1 MLESSDAHRAPS
13 EEAILG
19 LDNVALELPIAH
31 IGSRILAAFA
41 DYLLLFVA
49 LVVALVIFLI
59 AVPRLSFFNEDVG
72 MWGFALAVLVLV
84 TLHWMYFI
92 FFEIVMD
99 GGSPGKRLAGIRVVS
114 RDGGKV
120 GGGAI
125 VLRSLV
131 REIDIMVGVLFMVLD
146 PLARRVGDRLGGT
159 LVIHDKPVEAVAL
172 GTLPRGWGAR
182 EAQVVEAL
190 LDRRDELDPW
200 RGQRLAGRLVRLI
213 EHCDPHFLADRT
225 TGLGSLAAEA
235 AADPMAVLATA
246 FRPPPAGEG

>member
-1 MLESSDAHRAPS
+1 MLEPSDANPVHS

-41 DYLLLFVA
+41 DYLLLFVT
-49 LVVALVIFLI
+49 LVVALVLFLI
-59 AVPRLSFFNEDVG
+59 LVPSFSFFDEDVG
-72 MWGFALAVLVLV
+72 MWGFAVALFLLVA
-84 TLHWMYFI
+84 LHWMYFI

-99 GGSPGKRLAGIRVVS
+99 GYSPGKRLAGIRVVS

-131 REIDIMVGVLFMVLD
+131 REIDIMVGILFMALD

-172 GTLPRGWGAR
+172 GSLPRGWGAR

-190 LDRRDELDPW
+190 LARRDEMDRVRAHALAT
-200 RGQRLAGRLVRLI
+200 RLLRLI
-213 EHCDPHFLADRT
+213 EHCDPHFLGQRT
-225 TGLGSLAAEA
+225 VTHPTTDPIATLAI
-235 AADPMAVLATA
+235 A
-246 FRPPPAGEG
+246 FHSPSSVGEDG